1 MPLPLML
8 AVYSASTVSSVA
20 TPLVFDWLTVL
31 SASIASAIA
40 SGTGVFLL
48 THSNRPSVL
57 PNQSETILNDIT
69 FLVRQTTQETSNLSE
84 SLSQTDNIIQNSVN
98 TLDSH
103 LNVLSEHNQY
113 INTPQLP
120 FNLLNTSLLEQ
131 SCARLNLIITTLES
145 EHQSLLTQ
153 HSLLTETIEQL
164 NIVRTQCQIEQN
176 NLYQITQT
184 LINLSNTDTTL
195 ELSQCM
201 EELRQEKALN
211 QEMYT
216 TIEELLAENISMQ
229 QRLNPQNNDDT
240 ENNRTF
246 RVN

>member
-1 MPLPLML
+1 M
-8 AVYSASTVSSVA
+8 
-20 TPLVFDWLTVL
+20 
-31 SASIASAIA
+31 
-40 SGTGVFLL
+40 
-48 THSNRPSVL
+48 
-57 PNQSETILNDIT
+57 
-69 FLVRQTTQETSNLSE
+69 
-84 SLSQTDNIIQNSVN
+84 
-98 TLDSH
+98 
-103 LNVLSEHNQY
+103 
-113 INTPQLP
+113 
-120 FNLLNTSLLEQ
+120 LEQ